1 MLDLEL
7 HWIRTGFGAVLE
19 LLTWSGSGAALELQW
34 IWSCTGFGAALDLE
48 QRWNVELHWSRTGTG
63 MRCWNAVLECSAAL
77 ERTGSGAALEP
88 HWIWNCTASGS
99 ALNLELHWIWTC
111 SGARAALELGDAL
124 ELQ

>member
-48 QRWNVELHWSRTGTG
+48 QRWNVELHWSRTGSGAG
-63 MRCWNAVLECSAAL
+63 MRHWNAAL
-77 ERTGSGAALEP
+77 ECCAGMQRCTGAHWIWSCTGAALD
-88 HWIWNCTASGS
+88 
-99 ALNLELHWIWTC
+99 LELHCIWKCTE
-111 SGARAALELGDAL
+111 SGTALDLELR
-124 ELQ
+124 